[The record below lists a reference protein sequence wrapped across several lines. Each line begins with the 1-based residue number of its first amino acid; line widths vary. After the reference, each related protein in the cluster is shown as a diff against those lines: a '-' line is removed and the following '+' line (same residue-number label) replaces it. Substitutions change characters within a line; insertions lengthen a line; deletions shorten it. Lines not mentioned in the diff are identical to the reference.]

1 METTRREFLDS
12 LVMSTL
18 AGTAVLG
25 GLPTVLSGME
35 RTPGDRGEGPAPAE
49 GAAPQEAP
57 QEAWDT
63 EWGKRLTGRLKAV
76 FDVPEIE
83 SGFPVWRAS
92 IWSAQYEQ
100 VLRVPARETSTALVL
115 RHNAI
120 VLAMQQSHWDRFGLG
135 AAMQVTHP
143 LTGAATTR
151 NVALLGAADGV
162 GEPYSTFALDRFLS
176 RGGVAL
182 ACDLALRLLVT
193 PIIEKAAGVPTERA
207 YAIAREGLV
216 PGVILQPS
224 GMFAVIRAQEAG
236 AFYFRAG

>member
-25 GLPTVLSGME
+25 GVPTMLSGME
-35 RTPGDRGEGPAPAE
+35 RAPGDRRAGAAPLD
-49 GAAPQEAP
+49 GAAPQEG
-57 QEAWDT
+57 WDT

-92 IWSAQYEQ
+92 IWTAQYEQ

-120 VLAMQQSHWDRFGLG
+120 VLAMQQGYWAKYGFG
-135 AAMQVTHP
+135 AASKATHP
-143 LTGAATTR
+143 LTGEPSSR
-151 NVALLGAADGV
+151 NVALLDASDGV
-162 GEPYSTFALDRFLS
+162 GAPYSEFALDKFLS

-182 ACDLALRLLVT
+182 ACDLALRFIVV
-193 PIIEKAAGVPTERA
+193 PIIQKAEGVSDERA
-207 YAIAREGLV
+207 YALARQGLV